1 MWNFETEPEFQRKL
15 DWIETFVREQIEPL
29 DYLFPKD
36 ETYNTRNE
44 ALMSIMA
51 PLKAE
56 VRAQGLWACHLPP
69 SMGGGGWGQLKLA
82 LMNEI
87 LGRSFFAPTIFGTAA
102 PDTGNAEILAH
113 FGTPAQK
120 AQYLKPLMDGEI
132 VSCFSMTE
140 PQGGADP
147 NVFTCRADQTATGW
161 VLHGEKWFASN
172 ARWADFLIVMVVT
185 DTTTAIHHG
194 ASMFIVPTHTPGV
207 EFVRNSGMAFEH
219 PEHGAHAY
227 LRFNDVQL
235 TNDNLLGKPGEAFKI
250 AQTRLGGG
258 RVHHA
263 MRTVGLA
270 RRAFDALCERAQ
282 SRYTQGSRLA
292 DKQLVQDTIAEAWM
306 QLEQFRLLVIQT
318 AWKID
323 KLNDYKQV
331 RGDIAAVKVLSERVM
346 VDIASKAI
354 HLHGAL
360 GISNE
365 MLFGE
370 WLLWGHALGLA
381 DGPSEVHKLT
391 LAKQLLRAHPTTP
404 DLFPSQHIP
413 SGAARA
419 AEKYAEHLRLPGH
432 RRGWVPDEQA

>member
-1 MWNFETEPEFQRKL
+1 MWNFATDPEFQEKL
-15 DWIETFVREQIEPL
+15 DWMETFIRNEIEPL

-36 ETYNTRNE
+36 ETYNVNNA
-44 ALMSIMA
+44 ALTAILA
-51 PLKAE
+51 PLKAQ
-56 VRAQGLWACHLPP
+56 VRDAGLWACHLPP
-69 SMGGGGWGQLKLA
+69 ALGGGGWGQLKLA
-82 LMNEI
+82 LMNEL

-113 FGTPAQK
+113 FGTDAQK
-120 AQYLKPLMDGEI
+120 AKFLRPLLDGDI

-147 NVFTCRADQTATGW
+147 KIFTCAASRRGDHW
-161 VLHGEKWFASN
+161 ILSGEKWFASN

-185 DTTTAIHHG
+185 DPDVTIYRG
-194 ASMFIVPTHTPGV
+194 ASMFLIPTATPGV
-207 EFVRNSGMAFEH
+207 EFVRNSGMAFEE
-219 PEHGAHAY
+219 PAHGAHAY

-235 TNDNLLGKPGEAFKI
+235 TDADLLGNAGDAFKI

-270 RRAFDALCERAQ
+270 KRAFEAVCERVQ
-282 SRYTQGSRLA
+282 SRTTQGDVLA
-292 DKQLVQDTIAEAWM
+292 AKQMVQAEIADLWM
-306 QLEQFRLLVIQT
+306 EIEQFRLLVLQT

-323 KLNDYKQV
+323 KHNDYKLV
-331 RGDIAAVKVLSERVM
+331 RQDIAACKVLSERVM
-346 VDIASKAI
+346 VSAASKAI

-370 WLLWGHALGLA
+370 WLLWGYALGLA
-381 DGPSEVHKLT
+381 DGPSEVHQVT
-391 LAKQLLRAHPTTP
+391 VAKESLGTAKVI
-404 DLFPSQHIP
+404 DELFPSSHVP
-413 SGAARA
+413 SGARRMQA
-419 AEKYAEHLRLPGH
+419 KYAKELGLPGH
-432 RRGWVPDEQA
+432 RRGWVS